1 MTTAAE
7 KSSTGLEANVA
18 AALCYIQ
25 PIGVVFV
32 FLEQSS
38 AFVRFH
44 AMQSTFLLAAAI
56 VTWIAFS
63 ILSAIMIIVP
73 ILGWLFSALLWFVL
87 AIGMLIIWVMC
98 LVKALQGE
106 RFKLPYLGDL
116 AEQQLSK

>member
-25 PIGVVFV
+25 PIGVVFL

-63 ILSAIMIIVP
+63 ILSGIMIIVP

-87 AIGMLIIWVMC
+87 AIGMLIVWVMC

>member
-1 MTTAAE
+1 MDIVD
-7 KSSTGLEANVA
+7 KSSTGLDGNVA

-25 PIGVVFV
+25 PIGIVFL

-44 AMQSTFLLAAAI
+44 AMQSTFLLGAVVI
-56 VTWIAFS
+56 TWVAFS
-63 ILSAIMIIVP
+63 ILAGLMQVVP
-73 ILGWLFSALLWFVL
+73 VLGFLFSVLLWFVL
-87 AIGMLIIWVMC
+87 AVGIFVVWVLA

-116 AEQQLSK
+116 AEQQLAK